1 MNKAATQDLVLNGI
15 QALMHPGERLAG
27 FVKVVAGPWQYLVY
41 FFLATAASLALL
53 ATETGNFV
61 PAMVAALLALLCVMR
76 MRTYALVL
84 TDTSLYLVRI
94 QQGRVGAVDVIR
106 PLFDVGFEGGSM
118 RIVIEGSAF
127 WVQPAYLGADA
138 QEFERNLQAAAGVAV
153 AF

>member
-27 FVKVVAGPWQYLVY
+27 FVKVVAGPWQYLV
-41 FFLATAASLALL
+41 FIFLAAAVGLEL
-53 ATETGNFV
+53 TGKLV
-61 PAMVAALLALLCVMR
+61 PGMVAALLALLCVMR

-94 QQGRVGAVDVIR
+94 QQRHVGAADVIR

-118 RIVIEGSAF
+118 RLVIDGIAF
-127 WVQPAYLGADA
+127 WVQPAYLGADT
-138 QEFERNLQAAAGVAV
+138 QQFERNLRAAAGVAV
-153 AF
+153 AY